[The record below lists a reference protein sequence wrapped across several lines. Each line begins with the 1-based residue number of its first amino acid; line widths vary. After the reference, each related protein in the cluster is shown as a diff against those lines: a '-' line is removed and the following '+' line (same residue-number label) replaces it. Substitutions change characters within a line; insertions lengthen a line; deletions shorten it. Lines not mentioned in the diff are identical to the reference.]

1 MNKSHFPILLYILMI
16 LAMATWGLS
25 WTNAKVLSD
34 YGPSSVVAFWRFF
47 FSSIAMIPVLWLTG
61 NDFRVTRQG
70 MKYIFP
76 GAVFISLY
84 NIFFFVGTDRG
95 SASMGGIIVPTFN
108 PVITFIIS
116 VLLLKQVFSRKDIIG
131 LVLGF
136 TGGVIVLQVW
146 TLSLEQMIANGNMYF
161 ICASISWGIMSII
174 SGRSHGHVS
183 TLSFSFWVY
192 TISALIYLGVTW
204 NKDIFLI
211 FTYDW
216 IFWVNMFF
224 LSAGA
229 MVFGTTVYFLAT
241 TRLGPEKA
249 SAFIFMVPVTALL
262 FSVLLIGERLEVTT
276 MIGGIMTMTAVYL
289 INKSHA
295 RQEPID

>member
-34 YGPSSVVAFWRFF
+34 YGPSSVVVFWRFF

-61 NDFRVTRQG
+61 NDFQVTRQG

-84 NIFFFVGTDRG
+84 NILFFVGTDRG

-116 VLLLKQVFSRKDIIG
+116 VLLLKQVFSRKDIMG

-136 TGGVIVLQVW
+136 TGGVIVLQAW

-229 MVFGTTVYFLAT
+229 MVFGTTVYFIGT
-241 TRLGPEKA
+241 TRLGPKKA
-249 SAFIFMVPVTALL
+249 SAFIFTVPVTALL
-262 FSVLLIGERLEVTT
+262 FSVLLIGDRLEVTT
-276 MIGGIMTMTAVYL
+276 IIGGIMTITALYL

-295 RQEPID
+295 QQEPID

>member
-1 MNKSHFPILLYILMI
+1 MNKSHFPILLYTLMI

-95 SASMGGIIVPTFN
+95 SASVGGIIVPTFN

-131 LVLGF
+131 LVIGF
-136 TGGVIVLQVW
+136 TGGVIVLQAW

-204 NKDIFLI
+204 NKDILLI

-295 RQEPID
+295 REEPVD

>member
-1 MNKSHFPILLYILMI
+1 MI
-16 LAMATWGLS
+16 LAMAAWGLS
-25 WTNAKVLSD
+25 WTNGKVLSD
-34 YGPSSVVAFWRFF
+34 YGPSSVLAFWRFF
-47 FSSIAMIPVLWLTG
+47 FSSITMIPVLWLTG

-70 MKYIFP
+70 MKYVLT

-84 NIFFFVGTDRG
+84 NIFFFVGIDRG
-95 SASMGGIIVPTFN
+95 SASVGGIIVPTFN
-108 PVITFIIS
+108 PIITFIIS
-116 VLLLKQVFSRKDIIG
+116 VLLLKQVIYRKDIMG

-136 TGGVIVLQVW
+136 TGGVIVLQAW
-146 TLSLEQMIANGNMYF
+146 TLSLEQMIANGNLFF
-161 ICASISWGIMSII
+161 ICASISWGIMSIV

-192 TISALIYLGVTW
+192 TIAALIYLGVTW
-204 NKDIFLI
+204 NKDILLI

-229 MVFGTTVYFLAT
+229 MVFGTTVYFFGT

-262 FSVLLIGERLEVTT
+262 FSVLLIEERLEVTT
-276 MIGGIMTMTAVYL
+276 VIGGMMTMAAVYL

>member
-1 MNKSHFPILLYILMI
+1 MNKSHFPILLYTLMI

-34 YGPSSVVAFWRFF
+34 YGPSSVVVFWRFF
-47 FSSIAMIPVLWLTG
+47 FSSITMIPVLWLTG

-95 SASMGGIIVPTFN
+95 SASVGGIIVPTFN

-136 TGGVIVLQVW
+136 TGGVIVLQAW
-146 TLSLEQMIANGNMYF
+146 TLSLEQMIANGNLYF
-161 ICASISWGIMSII
+161 ICASVSWGIMSII
-174 SGRSHGHVS
+174 SGRSHAHVS

-192 TISALIYLGVTW
+192 TISTLIYLGATW
-204 NKDIFLI
+204 NENILLI

-229 MVFGTTVYFLAT
+229 MVFGTTVYFIGT

-249 SAFIFMVPVTALL
+249 SAFIFTVPVTALL
-262 FSVLLIGERLEVTT
+262 FSVLLIGERLEMTT
-276 MIGGIMTMTAVYL
+276 LVGGIMTMTAVYL

-295 RQEPID
+295 QQEPID

>member
-25 WTNAKVLSD
+25 WSNAKVLSD

-95 SASMGGIIVPTFN
+95 SASVGGIIVPTFN

-116 VLLLKQVFSRKDIIG
+116 VLLLKQVFSRKDIMG

-136 TGGVIVLQVW
+136 TGGVIVLQAW
-146 TLSLEQMIANGNMYF
+146 TLSLEQMIANGNMFF

-192 TISALIYLGVTW
+192 TISALIYLGATW
-204 NKDIFLI
+204 NKDILLI

-295 RQEPID
+295 R

>member
-95 SASMGGIIVPTFN
+95 SASVGGIIVPTFN

-116 VLLLKQVFSRKDIIG
+116 VLLLKQVFSRKDIMG

-136 TGGVIVLQVW
+136 TGGVIVLQAW

-295 RQEPID
+295 REEPVD

>member
-25 WTNAKVLSD
+25 WSNAKVLSD

-95 SASMGGIIVPTFN
+95 SASVGGIIVPTFN

-116 VLLLKQVFSRKDIIG
+116 VLLLKQVFSRKDIMG

-136 TGGVIVLQVW
+136 TGGVIVLQAW

-192 TISALIYLGVTW
+192 TISALIYFGVTW

-289 INKSHA
+289 INKSHE
-295 RQEPID
+295 REEPVD

>member
-1 MNKSHFPILLYILMI
+1 MNKSHFPILLYTLMI

-95 SASMGGIIVPTFN
+95 SASVGGIIVPTFN

-136 TGGVIVLQVW
+136 TGGVIVLQAW
-146 TLSLEQMIANGNMYF
+146 TLSLEQMIANGNLYF
-161 ICASISWGIMSII
+161 ICASISWGILSII

-204 NKDIFLI
+204 NKDILLI

>member
-1 MNKSHFPILLYILMI
+1 M
-16 LAMATWGLS
+16 
-25 WTNAKVLSD
+25 
-34 YGPSSVVAFWRFF
+34 
-47 FSSIAMIPVLWLTG
+47 
-61 NDFRVTRQG
+61 
-70 MKYIFP
+70 
-76 GAVFISLY
+76 
-84 NIFFFVGTDRG
+84 
-95 SASMGGIIVPTFN
+95 
-108 PVITFIIS
+108 
-116 VLLLKQVFSRKDIIG
+116 G

-136 TGGVIVLQVW
+136 TGGVIVLQAW
-146 TLSLEQMIANGNMYF
+146 TLSLEQMIANGNLFF
-161 ICASISWGIMSII
+161 ICASISWGIMSIV

-192 TISALIYLGVTW
+192 TIAALIYLGVTW
-204 NKDIFLI
+204 NKDILLI

-229 MVFGTTVYFLAT
+229 MVFGTTVYFFGT

-262 FSVLLIGERLEVTT
+262 FSVLLIEERLEVTT
-276 MIGGIMTMTAVYL
+276 VIGGMMTMAAVYL

-295 RQEPID
+295 RQEPTD

>member
-1 MNKSHFPILLYILMI
+1 MNKNHFPILLYILMI

-47 FSSIAMIPVLWLTG
+47 FSSITMIPVLWLTG

-95 SASMGGIIVPTFN
+95 SASVGGIIVPTFN
-108 PVITFIIS
+108 PIITFIIS

-136 TGGVIVLQVW
+136 TGGVIVLQAW
-146 TLSLEQMIANGNMYF
+146 TLSLEQMIANGNLYF

-204 NKDIFLI
+204 NKDILLI

-249 SAFIFMVPVTALL
+249 SAFILMVPVTALL

>member
-34 YGPSSVVAFWRFF
+34 YGPSSVVVFWRFF
-47 FSSIAMIPVLWLTG
+47 FSSITMIPVLWLTG

-95 SASMGGIIVPTFN
+95 SASVGGIIVPTFN
-108 PVITFIIS
+108 PIITFIIS
-116 VLLLKQVFSRKDIIG
+116 VLLMKQVVYRKDIIG
-131 LVLGF
+131 LILGF
-136 TGGVIVLQVW
+136 AGGVIVLQAW
-146 TLSLEQMIANGNMYF
+146 RLSLEQMIANGNIF
-161 ICASISWGIMSII
+161 FLCASVSWGIMSII
-174 SGRSHGHVS
+174 SGRSHAHVS

-192 TISALIYLGVTW
+192 TISTLIYLGATW
-204 NKDIFLI
+204 NKDILLI

-229 MVFGTTVYFLAT
+229 MVFGTTVYFLGT

-249 SAFIFMVPVTALL
+249 SAFIFTVPVTALL
-262 FSVLLIGERLEVTT
+262 FSMLLIGERLEMTT
-276 MIGGIMTMTAVYL
+276 LLGGIMTMTAVYL

-295 RQEPID
+295 QQEPID

>member
-76 GAVFISLY
+76 GAMFISLY

-95 SASMGGIIVPTFN
+95 SASVGGIIVPTFN

-116 VLLLKQVFSRKDIIG
+116 VLLLKQVFSRKDIMG

-136 TGGVIVLQVW
+136 TGGVIVLQAW

-211 FTYDW
+211 FNYDW

-295 RQEPID
+295 REEPVD

>member
-1 MNKSHFPILLYILMI
+1 MNSRTPISLYLTMLLS
-16 LAMATWGLS
+16 MAIWGLS
-25 WTNAKVLSD
+25 WTNAKILSD
-34 YGPSSVVAFWRFF
+34 YGPSSVLAFWRFF
-47 FSSIAMIPVLWLTG
+47 FSSITMIPVLLITG

-70 MKYIFP
+70 IKYILT

-84 NIFFFVGTDRG
+84 NIFFFMGTDKG
-95 SASMGGIIVPTFN
+95 AASVGGIIVPTFN
-108 PVITFIIS
+108 PIITFIIS
-116 VLLLKQVFSRKDIIG
+116 VLLLKQVVYRKDIIG
-131 LVLGF
+131 LILGF
-136 TGGVIVLQVW
+136 AGGVIVLQAW
-146 TLSLEQMIANGNMYF
+146 RLSLEQMIANGNLF
-161 ICASISWGIMSII
+161 FLCASVSWGIMSII
-174 SGRSHGHVS
+174 SGRSHAHVS

-192 TISALIYLGVTW
+192 TISTLIYLGATW
-204 NKDIFLI
+204 NKDILLI

-295 RQEPID
+295 REEPVD

>member
-1 MNKSHFPILLYILMI
+1 MI

-47 FSSIAMIPVLWLTG
+47 FSSITMIPVLWLTG

-76 GAVFISLY
+76 GALFISLY

-95 SASMGGIIVPTFN
+95 SASVGGIIVPTFN

-131 LVLGF
+131 LVLGL
-136 TGGVIVLQVW
+136 TGGVIVLQAW
-146 TLSLEQMIANGNMYF
+146 TLSLEQMIANGNLYF

-204 NKDIFLI
+204 NKDILLI

>member
-1 MNKSHFPILLYILMI
+1 MNKSHFPILLYTLMI

-34 YGPSSVVAFWRFF
+34 YGPSSVVVFWRFF
-47 FSSIAMIPVLWLTG
+47 FSSITMIPVLWLTG

-95 SASMGGIIVPTFN
+95 SASVGGIIVPTFN

-136 TGGVIVLQVW
+136 TGGVIVLQAW

-161 ICASISWGIMSII
+161 ICASISWGIMSVI

-204 NKDIFLI
+204 NKDILLI

-249 SAFIFMVPVTALL
+249 SAFIFMVPVMALL

>member
-47 FSSIAMIPVLWLTG
+47 FSSITMIPVLWLTG

-95 SASMGGIIVPTFN
+95 SASVGGIIVPTFN

-116 VLLLKQVFSRKDIIG
+116 VLLLKQVFSRKDIMG

-136 TGGVIVLQVW
+136 TGGVIVLQAW
-146 TLSLEQMIANGNMYF
+146 TLSLEQMIANGNLYF

-192 TISALIYLGVTW
+192 TISALIYLGATW
-204 NKDIFLI
+204 NKDILLI

>member
-1 MNKSHFPILLYILMI
+1 MNKNHSPILLYILMI
-16 LAMATWGLS
+16 LAMAAWGLS
-25 WTNAKVLSD
+25 WTNGKVLSD
-34 YGPSSVVAFWRFF
+34 YGPSSVLAFWRFF
-47 FSSIAMIPVLWLTG
+47 FSSITMIPVLWLTG

-70 MKYIFP
+70 MKYVLT

-84 NIFFFVGTDRG
+84 NIFFFVGIDRG
-95 SASMGGIIVPTFN
+95 SASVGGIIVPTFN
-108 PVITFIIS
+108 PIITFIIS
-116 VLLLKQVFSRKDIIG
+116 VLLLKQVIYRKDIMG

-136 TGGVIVLQVW
+136 TGGVIVLQAW
-146 TLSLEQMIANGNMYF
+146 TLSLEQMIANGNLFF
-161 ICASISWGIMSII
+161 ICASISWGIMSIV

-204 NKDIFLI
+204 NKDILLI

-229 MVFGTTVYFLAT
+229 MVFGTTVYFFGT

-262 FSVLLIGERLEVTT
+262 FSVLLIEERLEVTT
-276 MIGGIMTMTAVYL
+276 VIGGMMTMAAVYL

>member
-25 WTNAKVLSD
+25 WSNAKVLSD

-95 SASMGGIIVPTFN
+95 SASVGGIIVPTFN

-136 TGGVIVLQVW
+136 TGGVIVLQAW

-161 ICASISWGIMSII
+161 ICASISWGIMSVI

-295 RQEPID
+295 REEPID

>member
-1 MNKSHFPILLYILMI
+1 MNKNHSPILLYILMI
-16 LAMATWGLS
+16 LAMAAWGLS
-25 WTNAKVLSD
+25 WTNGKVLSD
-34 YGPSSVVAFWRFF
+34 YGPSSVLAFWRFF
-47 FSSIAMIPVLWLTG
+47 FSSITMIPVLWLTG

-70 MKYIFP
+70 MKYVLT

-84 NIFFFVGTDRG
+84 NIFFFVGIDRG
-95 SASMGGIIVPTFN
+95 SASVGGIIVPTFN
-108 PVITFIIS
+108 PIITFIIS
-116 VLLLKQVFSRKDIIG
+116 VLLLKQVIYRKDIMG

-136 TGGVIVLQVW
+136 TGGVIVLQAW
-146 TLSLEQMIANGNMYF
+146 TLSLEQMIANGNLFF
-161 ICASISWGIMSII
+161 ICASISWGIMSIV

-192 TISALIYLGVTW
+192 TISALIYLGATW
-204 NKDIFLI
+204 NKDILLI

-229 MVFGTTVYFLAT
+229 MVFGTTVYFFGT

-262 FSVLLIGERLEVTT
+262 FSVLLIEERLEVTT
-276 MIGGIMTMTAVYL
+276 VIGGMMTMAAVYL

>member
-25 WTNAKVLSD
+25 WTNAKVLSN
-34 YGPSSVVAFWRFF
+34 YGPSSVVAFWRFS

-95 SASMGGIIVPTFN
+95 SASVGGIIVPTFN

-136 TGGVIVLQVW
+136 TGGVIVLQAW

-183 TLSFSFWVY
+183 TLLFSFWVY

-295 RQEPID
+295 RQEPIN